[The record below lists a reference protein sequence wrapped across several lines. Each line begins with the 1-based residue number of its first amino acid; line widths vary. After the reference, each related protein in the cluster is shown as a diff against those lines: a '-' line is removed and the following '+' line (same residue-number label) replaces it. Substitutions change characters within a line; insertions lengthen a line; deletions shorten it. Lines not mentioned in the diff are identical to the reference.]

1 MATTPT
7 PFTTSIRGVSATF
20 TNGSIEDIT
29 VTRNTIAEQIADQY
43 GAIACEMV
51 YDHRY
56 DLTFTMHAAGST
68 APVQS
73 GDTLSSFDAKDGE
86 GAKDWHVDSVAQAG
100 SYQNVTRWTITA
112 HRFDNTPPAT
122 TQTTNP

>member
-1 MATTPT
+1 MATTPS
-7 PFTTSIRGVSATF
+7 FTTSIRGVSATF
-20 TNGSIEDIT
+20 TNGSIEDCT
-29 VTRNTIAEQIADQY
+29 VTKNVIAEQIADQY

-56 DLTFTMHAAGST
+56 DLNLTMHAAGST
-68 APVQS
+68 APTMP
-73 GDTLSSFDAKDGE
+73 GDTLTGFDAKDGE
-86 GAKDWHVDSVAQAG
+86 GAHNWHVDSVAQAG

>member
-20 TNGSIEDIT
+20 ANGSIEDCT
-29 VTRNTIAEQIADQY
+29 VTKNVIAEQVADQY

-56 DLTFTMHAAGST
+56 DLTMTMHAAGST
-68 APVQS
+68 APTMP
-73 GDTLSSFDAKDGE
+73 GDILSAFDAKDGE
-86 GAKDWHVDSVAQAG
+86 GAKDWHVDSCAQAG
-100 SYQNVTRWTITA
+100 RFQNVTRWTITA
-112 HRFDNTPPAT
+112 HRFDNSPASA
-122 TQTTNP
+122 